1 MANKGGPKGKYT
13 IHSAHEI
20 LPSPQRWMGFV
31 SIDPGCSNFAIRIV
45 RRKHGGSR
53 VKLLG
58 MSKHIIDY
66 KRQKSGLGSVSS
78 YVFNIIKVLEL
89 YTEFYPKCRIVL
101 IEDQMYV
108 NGAMSGLKEN
118 IINYFL
124 YCWPELCVVTI
135 SSLLK
140 TSIINT
146 KGLSKTEKQHA
157 EVVRAFERCEE
168 INDDLSL
175 DILLKYNL
183 SKEPTDKVHDLCV
196 TINQLDGFCQQMG
209 Y

>member
-13 IHSAHEI
+13 IHSAHEV
-20 LPSPQRWMGFV
+20 LPKSRRWMKFV

-45 RRKHGGSR
+45 NRKRGGSSI
-53 VKLLG
+53 KLLA

-66 KRQKSGLGSVSS
+66 KRQKSGLGSVST
-78 YVFNIIKVLEL
+78 YVFNIIQVLEL
-89 YTEFYPKCRIVL
+89 YIEFYSECKIVL

-108 NGAMSGLKEN
+108 NGPMSGLKEN

-124 YCWPELCVVTI
+124 YLWPNLCVVTI

-140 TSIINT
+140 TSMINT

-157 EVVRAFERCEE
+157 EVVHAFEFCEE
-168 INDDLSL
+168 IGDDLSL
-175 DILLKYNL
+175 DILMEYNL

-196 TINQLDGFCQQMG
+196 TINELEGFCQKMG